1 MLNLIGLDRGWK
13 RKIMQMM
20 IFLIITVKHMLRK
33 KERKEM
39 GRCTK

>member
-20 IFLIITVKHMLRK
+20 IFFIIAVKHMLRK
-33 KERKEM
+33 KKRKEM